1 MRPVCAVAAAV
12 PRVLAATREVRP
24 ASHYDL
30 AVPIKVVIAEDNA
43 LLREGIGRVVS
54 EQADMKLLG
63 AAGDLDGLRSLIG
76 DGDPDV
82 VVTDIRMPP
91 TSTDE
96 GVRVATELRETRPG
110 IGVVVLS
117 QHGDPAYAV
126 ALLEGGTGGRAY
138 LLKDRVADVDELLVA
153 IREVAAG
160 RSVVD
165 PLIIESLVIANRRA
179 APSDLDRLTAREL
192 EVLEQMAQGKSNAA
206 IAATLYLSERAIEK
220 HSNAIFSKLGLAE
233 EVDLNRRVKAVLL
246 YLAEG

>member
-1 MRPVCAVAAAV
+1 M
-12 PRVLAATREVRP
+12 LAANREVRP

-96 GVRVATELRETRPG
+96 GVRVATELRESRPG

-117 QHGDPAYAV
+117 RTATPR
-126 ALLEGGTGGRAY
+126 TRSPFSRGGRA
-138 LLKDRVADVDELLVA
+138 
-153 IREVAAG
+153 
-160 RSVVD
+160 
-165 PLIIESLVIANRRA
+165 A
-179 APSDLDRLTAREL
+179 APIS
-192 EVLEQMAQGKSNAA
+192 
-206 IAATLYLSERAIEK
+206 
-220 HSNAIFSKLGLAE
+220 
-233 EVDLNRRVKAVLL
+233 
-246 YLAEG
+246 

>member
-1 MRPVCAVAAAV
+1 VCAIAA
-12 PRVLAATREVRP
+12 PLRRVLPGFREGRP

-30 AVPIKVVIAEDNA
+30 AVPIRVVIAEDNA
-43 LLREGIGRVVS
+43 LLRQGIAGVVS
-54 EQADMKLLG
+54 GQADMELVG
-63 AAGDLDGLRSLIG
+63 AAADLGGLRSLLE
-76 DGDPDV
+76 DSDPDV

-96 GVRVATELRETRPG
+96 GVRVATELRGTRPG

-138 LLKDRVADVDELLVA
+138 LLKDRVADVDDLLVA

-160 RSVVD
+160 RSVID
-165 PLIIESLVIANRRA
+165 PQIIDALVTANRRT

-206 IAATLYLSERAIEK
+206 IAATLFLSERAIEK

-233 EVDLNRRVKAVLL
+233 EVDVNRRVKAVLL
-246 YLAEG
+246 YLQSD